1 MLEELIKRLRTL
13 LGHAGAPFA
22 ASLPVFLGLTWF
34 TLSISTGVVFA
45 AQLNSLANF
54 PTSTIGRG
62 LQSGA
67 AAFGFGL
74 AMVTATTALLLML
87 VDRPRVRILGGFL
100 AFLELL
106 VSLFFAVS
114 DVTTGFRAAMYV
126 RIAWDGVLLWLA
138 TYERA
143 PLRLPRLN
151 RDLLVVVY
159 AIAATVVGLGAV
171 YGVGIFQFLIN
182 GLVVGSIYVLG
193 AAGLSL
199 IYGIRKFAN
208 FAHGETITFGAY
220 MVLWI
225 NLGFQA
231 EILYGVVFA
240 VAMTAALSM
249 VLEFVVFR
257 QLAGRG
263 PVSLLVASIGV
274 TIFLN
279 NLISASFGTSIQSYD
294 VRVAVSWILLDID
307 GVPVLTLNPV
317 KGVATLVACV
327 LLILFLHL
335 LLSRTTLGKAMRAT
349 ADNPDL
355 ARASGINTR
364 NVILWTW
371 AIAGAMAAVAGAM
384 LGIVNDVRP
393 GMGFNVLLFVFA
405 AVIVGGLGSPYGAM
419 LGGFLVGIA
428 QELSVALLFWLGRPE
443 VLGLEQAVAYK
454 PVAAFLIMILVL
466 LLKPEG
472 LVSSKRAAGSRP
484 WVRWFRQL
492 GRGDGA

>member
-1 MLEELIKRLRTL
+1 
-13 LGHAGAPFA
+13 
-22 ASLPVFLGLTWF
+22 
-34 TLSISTGVVFA
+34 
-45 AQLNSLANF
+45 
-54 PTSTIGRG
+54 
-62 LQSGA
+62 
-67 AAFGFGL
+67 
-74 AMVTATTALLLML
+74 
-87 VDRPRVRILGGFL
+87 
-100 AFLELL
+100 
-106 VSLFFAVS
+106 
-114 DVTTGFRAAMYV
+114 
-126 RIAWDGVLLWLA
+126 
-138 TYERA
+138 
-143 PLRLPRLN
+143 
-151 RDLLVVVY
+151 
-159 AIAATVVGLGAV
+159 
-171 YGVGIFQFLIN
+171 
-182 GLVVGSIYVLG
+182 
-193 AAGLSL
+193 
-199 IYGIRKFAN
+199 
-208 FAHGETITFGAY
+208 
-220 MVLWI
+220 
-225 NLGFQA
+225 
-231 EILYGVVFA
+231 
-240 VAMTAALSM
+240 M

-428 QELSVALLFWLGRPE
+428 QELSVALLFWLGKPE

-472 LVSSKRAAGSRP
+472 LVSSKRASGSRP
-484 WVRWFRQL
+484 WIRWLRQL